1 MADRLGLL
9 TGRDLSPVAV
19 LGVRMLLYADNLARA
34 REQEAA
40 KHLQMRLALLAAGGD
55 ARQLFSEV
63 FAAIEAPKEVE
74 TVQEPEQEAVDWKVP
89 SVDEWARV
97 SAALAQRQVSVPTP
111 DLDDGGWI

>member
-34 REQEAA
+34 KEQEAA
-40 KHLQMRLALLAAGGD
+40 KQLQVRLALLAAGRDG
-55 ARQLFSEV
+55 RELFPEM
-63 FAAIEAPKEVE
+63 FAAPRAPEEVE
-74 TVQEPEQEAVDWKVP
+74 TVQEPEEEAVDWKVP
-89 SVDEWARV
+89 SVDEWTRI

-111 DLDDGGWI
+111 DLDDGGWH